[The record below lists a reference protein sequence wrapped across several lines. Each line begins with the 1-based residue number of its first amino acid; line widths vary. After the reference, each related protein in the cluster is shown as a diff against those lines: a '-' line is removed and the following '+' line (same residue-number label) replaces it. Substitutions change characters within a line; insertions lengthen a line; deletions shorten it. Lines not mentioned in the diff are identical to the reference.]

1 MYSIA
6 VQLTGSQEFTETVE
20 DILEY
25 VSRDLTHPEG
35 GFYTA
40 EVSKHFCNCSVNKLI
55 RNVKIWLR
63 NQ

>member
-6 VQLTGSQEFTETVE
+6 VQITGSIELKETVE
-20 DILEY
+20 DILDY

-40 EVSKHFCNCSVNKLI
+40 EVDSYYLLI
-55 RNVKIWLR
+55 IIR
-63 NQ
+63 

>member
-40 EVSKHFCNCSVNKLI
+40 EVKKKLKVNDNEK
-55 RNVKIWLR
+55 KKDY
-63 NQ
+63 